1 MAPKVPTDVSG
12 QPDLPEADHSAA
24 EERRAKLREQLL
36 RGQARMAELRAQG
49 VTFTHRNPVQQAEAN
64 PTSLKRAVKAF
75 CWTCVGGDGDPG
87 AKFRVRDCT
96 APKCP
101 LHPHRPWQDAKGRI
115 HIGAAGVAEPTQ
127 DTEDTEDD

>member
-1 MAPKVPTDVSG
+1 MASKTNLAEVPLVEPSA
-12 QPDLPEADHSAA
+12 QAQAAADAKKA
-24 EERRAKLREQLL
+24 QLRAQLQ
-36 RGQARMAELRAQG
+36 RGQERMKELRAQG
-49 VTFTHRNPVQQAEAN
+49 VQFTHKNPVEQAQAN

-96 APKCP
+96 APKCA

-115 HIGAAGVAEPTQ
+115 QVGDAGVAEPTNES
-127 DTEDTEDD
+127 EDTSED

>member
-1 MAPKVPTDVSG
+1 MSLTNDPVLDEVSE
-12 QPDLPEADHSAA
+12 PLSPEDA
-24 EERRAKLREQLL
+24 RRVQLRAQLA
-36 RGQARMAELRAQG
+36 RGHARMAELRAQG
-49 VTFTHRNPVQQAEAN
+49 IVPTHRNPVEQSQAN

-101 LHPHRPWQDAKGRI
+101 LYPHRPWQDAKGRI
-115 HIGAAGVAEPTQ
+115 HVGDAGVAEPTSES
-127 DTEDTEDD
+127 EDTLDE

>member
-1 MAPKVPTDVSG
+1 MATKPK
-12 QPDLPEADHSAA
+12 DLPAENLTEAEQVAA
-24 EERRAKLREQLL
+24 EARRNQLRAQLQ

-49 VTFTHRNPVQQAEAN
+49 VTFAHRNPVQQAEAN
-64 PTSLKRAVKAF
+64 PTSLKKAVKAF

-101 LHPHRPWQDAKGRI
+101 LYTHRPWQDAKGRI
-115 HIGAAGVAEPTQ
+115 HIGDAGVAEPTQ
-127 DTEDTEDD
+127 DTEDTEED